1 MTLPDTMTE
10 SVAKGGKDESSTSH
24 NDRKKELE
32 RATKEYKEQFYAQ
45 RGHEHINPAYTHLNE
60 DLIIEDPIKI
70 YDKKFGKAVEDYNK
84 NQKRKSR
91 KIGKGEAISAEKKAQ
106 TLAMLNIALQL
117 NKLSDEQK
125 KKILQDKKIKK
136 LVKDPSKYADFADSV
151 IKYSK
156 KERKDIKH
164 EISQMKQKPTYG
176 QVLYEKMKNAKQQR
190 EKYEFIIQIGNADDF
205 NKIDKN
211 NKIVETKNREDPHG
225 IWQLSK
231 HVLKSYLNGFEE
243 RNPNMVVCNASI
255 HMDELGSPHLHMQ
268 IIPVAETKKTIGY
281 SKKGKKKRN
290 GLSVKPSF
298 NGALESEGFA
308 RNIEDNRKQFKDWQD
323 QEFNALEDVMQH
335 ELGISR
341 RKGVTN
347 HLKNVK
353 EYKKAKRLESE
364 ELAKYHDLQDQN
376 KLLQKQIA
384 EKSDELDRKQAD
396 LINTNDNLKKVLD
409 DMDAQDQAKKDL
421 ADAKEKADKREKDLD
436 SRQTNLDKKE
446 KDLTARETAIIKK
459 EKEQKEKD
467 AELTKRETA
476 VKKIEKAI
484 AKIPKSI
491 KKFFKSY
498 FTERNKARGFN
509 DLQASDYADDIVNKS
524 SMSVNSDQVKY
535 DLQAHD
541 KASLKAFSKALPELG
556 TVIPEVSKIAE
567 NVSEYAKNKEED
579 KSKTVEY
586 ETRAG
591 HAGAV
596 MREPDRATDHKDV
609 EPDLTNEPDE
619 PDLTDDL

>member
-376 KLLQKQIA
+376 KLLQKRIA

-421 ADAKEKADKREKDLD
+421 ADAKEKADKREKELD
-436 SRQTNLDKKE
+436 NRQTNLDNFEKSLNKQKQEQDTREQVLIQREKENNNFRKSVKKAYDAYYISAFTSTNAVTKEEATDIVKHSTHEELKE
-446 KDLTARETAIIKK
+446 KFNNMNDNLNVFQRAKAVYRGCKAFMKNVLDLADELPETP
-459 EKEQKEKD
+459 ETTFKD
-467 AELTKRETA
+467 A
-476 VKKIEKAI
+476 
-484 AKIPKSI
+484 
-491 KKFFKSY
+491 Y
-498 FTERNKARGFN
+498 
-509 DLQASDYADDIVNKS
+509 
-524 SMSVNSDQVKY
+524 
-535 DLQAHD
+535 
-541 KASLKAFSKALPELG
+541 
-556 TVIPEVSKIAE
+556 
-567 NVSEYAKNKEED
+567 KEAQQ
-579 KSKTVEY
+579 KQRV
-586 ETRAG
+586 
-591 HAGAV
+591 GAV
-596 MREPDRATDHKDV
+596 VREPDRATDHKDV
-609 EPDLTNEPDE
+609 EPSE

>member
-211 NKIVETKNREDPHG
+211 NKIVETKDREDQHG

-421 ADAKEKADKREKDLD
+421 ADAKEKADKREKELD
-436 SRQTNLDKKE
+436 NRQTNLDNFEKSLNKRKQEQDTREQVLIQREKENNNFRKSVKKAYDAYYISAFTSTNAVTKEEATDIVKHSTHEELKE
-446 KDLTARETAIIKK
+446 KFNNMNDNLNVFQRAKAVYRGCKAFMKNVLDLADELPETP
-459 EKEQKEKD
+459 EKTFKD
-467 AELTKRETA
+467 A
-476 VKKIEKAI
+476 
-484 AKIPKSI
+484 
-491 KKFFKSY
+491 Y
-498 FTERNKARGFN
+498 
-509 DLQASDYADDIVNKS
+509 
-524 SMSVNSDQVKY
+524 
-535 DLQAHD
+535 
-541 KASLKAFSKALPELG
+541 
-556 TVIPEVSKIAE
+556 
-567 NVSEYAKNKEED
+567 KEAQQ
-579 KSKTVEY
+579 KQRV
-586 ETRAG
+586 
-591 HAGAV
+591 GAV

-609 EPDLTNEPDE
+609 EPDLTNGPDE